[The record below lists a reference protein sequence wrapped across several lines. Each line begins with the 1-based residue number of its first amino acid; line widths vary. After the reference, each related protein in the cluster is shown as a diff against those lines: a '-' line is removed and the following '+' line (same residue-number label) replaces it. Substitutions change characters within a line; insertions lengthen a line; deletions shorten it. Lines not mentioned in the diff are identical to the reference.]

1 MENQLLNIKINQ
13 DDINAAIA
21 NAAKARTELD
31 GLKAAN
37 KELEK
42 QKKQAIKDNQEGK
55 KSTEQVNKVIR
66 ENNKIISQNNVEIK
80 ANSTIIRQNE
90 KILVDNT
97 AAQNANSGSIT
108 QLREQLKLVSKQWA
122 DLSEE
127 ERENEEIGGKLAK
140 QKTDLT
146 EKLKAEEKAT
156 GDTRRNVGNYSEG
169 VQEAIQSSG
178 LFGRQLGQLKQAQAA
193 YSSASKLATK
203 GTKSF
208 GFALAATGIGAIVIA
223 IGALVAAFSS
233 TQKGAD
239 AISKALEPVKAVF
252 QGLIGIAQDLSTQL
266 FDAFKNP
273 KQAVLDLWE
282 AIKTNIVNRIT
293 AIPQLFKSVFDTVV
307 ASFSFLGNSIKAIV
321 ADIPII
327 GRGID
332 KASAK
337 RNADEAADVLKQ
349 SLKDTGQALIQLN
362 TGLDKAQQKSL
373 VNFVKAQGDRLSI
386 AKQTG
391 AKIAALQIQIEQ
403 TEIDLTK
410 RRAELN
416 AEFERSKEIAQDD
429 SKTEEERRVAAQ
441 KAIEA
446 QNELLKQEQ
455 EFLDLRIQKKELE
468 NSLNDTTREDEKEL
482 AELIAQRTQAEAN
495 ASKKRTSA
503 RSLLETIDREIEAN
517 RLAAIKERESA
528 EQASNM
534 ASLNSLRQRFEEEE
548 SLQIEFEEKMA
559 DRAVANEQANRLRVK
574 ESFAQGLIDRQEY
587 EAQLLELEENNLNTQ
602 LLLAEIA
609 KDEALNSL
617 ELTEQERQRI
627 IQESS
632 DIILAIRENQADKEI
647 DINKKKAKTEEQIE
661 KEKERAKTQLRQLAF
676 SVFIE
681 IAGRE
686 SILGKAAAI
695 AQTSINTYQGASNA
709 LANIPPPFNIP
720 FAALT
725 VAQGLL
731 NVRKIVSTPT
741 PSFASGGFTGD
752 GYGSP
757 DSSGYKPAGIVHEGE
772 YVIKKS
778 MVDNPAFSGVINAI
792 ETSRLKGYAD
802 GGFVSRSA
810 SLPATQ
816 GLESAQLQS
825 TLSDLRNMQ
834 PIVKVTDINR
844 VSGQAQMVRVSGE
857 LS

>member
-31 GLKAAN
+31 KLKASN
-37 KELEK
+37 KELEN
-42 QKKQAIKDNQEGK
+42 QKKALMKADGDQSAAITKLNQQISK
-55 KSTEQVNKVIR
+55 
-66 ENNKIISQNNVEIK
+66 NNTEIK
-80 ANSTIIRQNE
+80 ANSTIVRQNE
-90 KILVDNT
+90 KIVVDNT
-97 AAQNANSGSIT
+97 AAQNANKGSIT

-178 LFGRQLGQLKQAQAA
+178 LFGRQLGQLRQAQAA

-203 GTKSF
+203 STKAF
-208 GFALAATGIGAIVIA
+208 RLALISTGIGAIVVA
-223 IGALVAAFSS
+223 VGALVAAFAS
-233 TQKGAD
+233 TQEGIDKVTS
-239 AISKALEPVKAVF
+239 ITRPLTAVF
-252 QGLIGIAQDLSTQL
+252 EKLKGLAQDLATNVFGGL
-266 FDAFKNP
+266 AKILRGDIREGLADLKNGFTG
-273 KQAVLDLWE
+273 AIGGISG
-282 AIKTNIVNRIT
+282 AIKEGV
-293 AIPQLFKSVFDTVV
+293 
-307 ASFSFLGNSIKAIV
+307 
-321 ADIPII
+321 
-327 GRGID
+327 
-332 KASAK
+332 
-337 RNADEAADVLKQ
+337 EAGKE
-349 SLKDTGQALIQLN
+349 
-362 TGLDKAQQKSL
+362 LDKLQK
-373 VNFVKAQGDRLSI
+373 
-386 AKQTG
+386 
-391 AKIAALQIQIEQ
+391 QIEQ

-416 AEFERSKEIAQDD
+416 AEFERSKEISEDD
-429 SKTEEERRVAAQ
+429 SKTEEERRASAQ
-441 KAIEA
+441 KAIQS
-446 QNELLKQEQ
+446 QNELLQINQ
-455 EFLDLRIQKKELE
+455 EFLDLQIKKKKLEL
-468 NSLNDTTREDEKEL
+468 SLNDSDRQGKKEL
-482 AELIAQRTQAEAN
+482 AELEAQKIQFEAEAS
-495 ASKKRTSA
+495 AKRTSA
-503 RSLLETIDREIEAN
+503 RNFLESLDKQIDAS
-517 RLAAIKERESA
+517 RLAAIKEREQA

-534 ASLNSLRQRFEEEE
+534 ASLDSLRQKFDTEE
-548 SLQIEFEEKMA
+548 SLQVEFEEKMA

-587 EAQLLELEENNLNTQ
+587 EEQLLELEENNLNTQ

-609 KDEALNSL
+609 KDEALNNL
-617 ELTEQERQRI
+617 ELSEQERQRI

-632 DIILAIRENQADKEI
+632 DVILGIREKQADKEI
-647 DINKKKAKTEEQIE
+647 DITKKKAKGETDIE
-661 KEKERAKTQLRQLAF
+661 KKKQMQKVQLEQMAF
-676 SVFIE
+676 DVFRE

-686 SILGKAAAI
+686 SVLGKALSASQA
-695 AQTSINTYQGASNA
+695 SINTYEAATAA
-709 LANIPPPFNIP
+709 LGMKPYTPANIAL
-720 FAALT
+720 AALT
-725 VAQGLL
+725 VVQGLAS
-731 NVRKIVSTPT
+731 VKKIVSTPT
-741 PSFASGGFTGD
+741 PSFAQGGFTGD

-792 ETSRLKGYAD
+792 EMSRLKGYAD

-825 TLSDLRNMQ
+825 TLSELRNMQ

>member
-31 GLKAAN
+31 KLKATN
-37 KELEK
+37 KELEN
-42 QKKQAIKDNQEGK
+42 QKKELMKADGDQSAAITKLNKKISDNSTQI
-55 KSTEQVNKVIR
+55 KS
-66 ENNKIISQNNVEIK
+66 
-80 ANSTIIRQNE
+80 NSTIVRQNE
-90 KILVDNT
+90 KIVVDNT

-108 QLREQLKLVSKQWA
+108 QLREQLKLVSKRWA

-193 YSSASKLATK
+193 YTSASKLATK

-416 AEFERSKEIAQDD
+416 AEFERSKEISEDE
-429 SKTEEERRVAAQ
+429 SVSEEERRKAAVA
-441 KAIEA
+441 AIEA
-446 QNELLKQEQ
+446 QNELLQRNQ
-455 EFLDLRIQKKELE
+455 DFLDLQIEKKKLEL
-468 NSLNDTTREDEKEL
+468 SLNDSDRKAKKEL
-482 AELIAQRTQAEAN
+482 AELEAQRIQFEAEA
-495 ASKKRTSA
+495 AGKRTSA
-503 RSLLETIDREIEAN
+503 RNFLESLDAQIDAK
-517 RLAAIKERESA
+517 RLAAIKERDAA
-528 EQASNM
+528 EAEFAQLM
-534 ASLNSLRQRFEEEE
+534 TERQVQRIEEEKLRLLE
-548 SLQIEFEEKMA
+548 
-559 DRAVANEQANRLRVK
+559 DRAE
-574 ESFAQGLIDRQEY
+574 GLITKQEY
-587 EAQLLELEENNLNTQ
+587 EDALLEIENQTIIKSLAAAELAKEEAIANTQ
-602 LLLAEIA
+602 L
-609 KDEALNSL
+609 
-617 ELTEQERQRI
+617 TENERQRI
-627 IQESS
+627 INESNA
-632 DIILAIRENQADKEI
+632 IILQGRKQLADQELKVT
-647 DINKKKAKTEEQIE
+647 DDKAKKEKQIE
-661 KEKERAKTQLRQLAF
+661 KAKEDFKKQLQQQAFALVKDLAGQNTALSKALGIAEVGISTQVAATSALTPPPVGAGP
-676 SVFIE
+676 
-681 IAGRE
+681 IAG
-686 SILGKAAAI
+686 IPLAAI
-695 AQTSINTYQGASNA
+695 
-709 LANIPPPFNIP
+709 
-720 FAALT
+720 T
-725 VAQGLL
+725 VARGLASAA
-731 NVRKIVSTPT
+731 KIAGIG
-741 PSFASGGFTGD
+741 FAQGGFTGD

-792 ETSRLKGYAD
+792 EMSRLKGYAD

-825 TLSDLRNMQ
+825 TLSELRNMQ